1 MRIEIEIMNW
11 FKSLI
16 DGRKL
21 RMLIIVSLILNFQFS
36 IFNSANAQAPTV
48 LSVADILP
56 NYGLAAV
63 WVDDTAG
70 VMDYLA
76 SQPQDYVSL
85 TNLCVSL
92 RTRAQKAI
100 SSLESDYSSQDS
112 LIWIDSNTVVADY
125 AIYEYR
131 LRRLADLMGR
141 MSIRYSRLEQQRIEA
156 EKEAARQ
163 RAIEEARRQQAERDR
178 IADDL
183 RSNIDLH
190 NRAIIKATLG
200 TGVSDKAKLKELK
213 DIYYSYLMVY
223 NKYDLT
229 PGNAT
234 DDVIMRLDELN
245 SFQNDMLENVLGENS
260 LLFQIDNFKN
270 VLKVRCENSNSDVY
284 RSYTR
289 VFKRTSVQVS
299 FADVSEYS
307 DYINRLRTVVTVQQR
322 YLQTLELR
330 ATIAAG
336 SDAIAARYGKKYR
349 EVVGTYRDVL
359 ATVNQL
365 PAFTTNAE
373 SLIFIQSLEEFIEA
387 QQIYLDDYYALE
399 EISARADSIVKGGT
413 NRFRDVA
420 DAYHS
425 VEPLLKTIPAFKDA
439 AGAALFDAR
448 LEEVRQVQQC
458 YLRVI
463 TLRSQIA
470 ANDDS
475 LLEARKYSRTLANG
489 YRTLMRA
496 AVLQPQFY
504 TVERGMAFIAQLQ
517 NFIETQEL
525 CLATLDRLR
534 IIEANERTITGKETP
549 YRNIAKGYQRVIKA
563 YNGIEDIANTEDLR
577 RYSLQCD
584 NIIEMQEAFIRTIH
598 SETAEDCDKN
608 MKREYDVEKIRLIVG
623 LR

>member
-1 MRIEIEIMNW
+1 MNW
-11 FKSLI
+11 LKSLI

-21 RMLIIVSLILNFQFS
+21 RMLITVSLILNFQFS
-36 IFNSANAQAPTV
+36 IFNSANAQSPTV
-48 LSVADILP
+48 LSVTDILP
-56 NYGLAAV
+56 NYGLTAV

-100 SSLESDYSSQDS
+100 SSLENDYSTQDS
-112 LIWIDSNTVVADY
+112 LVWIDSNTVVADY

-330 ATIAAG
+330 ATISAG
-336 SDAIAARYGKKYR
+336 SDAIAVRYGKKYR
-349 EVVGTYRDVL
+349 DVVGTYRDVL

-504 TVERGMAFIAQLQ
+504 TVERGTAFIAQLQ

-525 CLATLDRLR
+525 CLATLDKLR

>member
-1 MRIEIEIMNW
+1 MNW